1 MSTPTV
7 RLPLPDYPWESEPDD
22 AELGWEDRDVPI
34 DIYGNTEE
42 EPE

>member
-1 MSTPTV
+1 MIPFT
-7 RLPLPDYPWESEPDD
+7 RIPLPDYPWEHEPDD
-22 AELGWEDRDVPI
+22 AELGWEDDVPV